1 MKALY
6 TLIILLIPF
15 VGFGQKF
22 SSHCYN
28 QYFSVKSNFFGDENE
43 FPSTTFLNLSYDNQ
57 NYDITDGLMGI
68 SLSFNTIPNNAYNYF
83 SALISQNDDIYVS
96 AQGNRTYK
104 FPTALNQFEL
114 DFDNDNYESPV
125 LTWQPIDT
133 TYGGC
138 NFQGNASN
146 TDFCQNFNGDIYYAQ
161 CANGGTAVLNISTPS
176 YSVIAQEI
184 TGGNVRSLVSHPNDT
199 IFYLANA
206 TSVFS
211 FFPSTIGY
219 TELNLPNADYIS
231 SMEIDNDGNL
241 YVVYF
246 ILNEDSVS
254 GTFSIAKGIDYNQS
268 WEIIFSDG
276 NFYTGGQSKIL
287 DFDSNNIGYLLSLN
301 EYGGDLCLYKIEN
314 DSVNLFN
321 NFNINAESFAIEI
334 DNYGNPHI
342 VYVDNEDNLSV
353 NSFNGSDW
361 TNIFLGLG
369 MGDQIDYLDIQ
380 FNSYND
386 LYLLFEGKEG
396 NTDIAT
402 VLTLLN
408 CSIVTADSWNCVNN
422 ACVDPLDG
430 SGEFSTLN
438 DCEQVCQNISSI
450 VETNLDI
457 NIYPNPSSNIF
468 NLELNSDSEAEITV
482 TNVLGEQVYF
492 ESTQSIGEFNT
503 QIDLSDYS
511 KGIYN
516 LTLKT
521 SDGLSNHKLIL
532 Q

>member
-1 MKALY
+1 
-6 TLIILLIPF
+6 
-15 VGFGQKF
+15 
-22 SSHCYN
+22 
-28 QYFSVKSNFFGDENE
+28 
-43 FPSTTFLNLSYDNQ
+43 
-57 NYDITDGLMGI
+57 
-68 SLSFNTIPNNAYNYF
+68 
-83 SALISQNDDIYVS
+83 
-96 AQGNRTYK
+96 
-104 FPTALNQFEL
+104 
-114 DFDNDNYESPV
+114 
-125 LTWQPIDT
+125 
-133 TYGGC
+133 
-138 NFQGNASN
+138 
-146 TDFCQNFNGDIYYAQ
+146 
-161 CANGGTAVLNISTPS
+161 
-176 YSVIAQEI
+176 
-184 TGGNVRSLVSHPNDT
+184 
-199 IFYLANA
+199 
-206 TSVFS
+206 
-211 FFPSTIGY
+211 
-219 TELNLPNADYIS
+219 
-231 SMEIDNDGNL
+231 
-241 YVVYF
+241 
-246 ILNEDSVS
+246 
-254 GTFSIAKGIDYNQS
+254 
-268 WEIIFSDG
+268 
-276 NFYTGGQSKIL
+276 
-287 DFDSNNIGYLLSLN
+287 
-301 EYGGDLCLYKIEN
+301 
-314 DSVNLFN
+314 
-321 NFNINAESFAIEI
+321 
-334 DNYGNPHI
+334 
-342 VYVDNEDNLSV
+342 
-353 NSFNGSDW
+353 
-361 TNIFLGLG
+361 